1 MSNNTQDVLTE
12 GKTQYGLPIAESIT
26 DLQDQERR
34 FPKKIRQ
41 LFEKISDD
49 IGLQK
54 R

>member
-1 MSNNTQDVLTE
+1 
-12 GKTQYGLPIAESIT
+12 LPLAKSIT
-26 DLQDQERR
+26 SLADEERR

-49 IGLQK
+49 LGLQK